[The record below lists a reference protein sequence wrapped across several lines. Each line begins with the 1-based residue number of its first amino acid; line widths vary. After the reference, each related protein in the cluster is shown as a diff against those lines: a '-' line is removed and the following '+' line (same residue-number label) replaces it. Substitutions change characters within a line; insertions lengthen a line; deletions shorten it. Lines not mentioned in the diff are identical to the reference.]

1 MERIKVNDNFEI
13 VLPNK
18 IVNKLNIKID
28 DTLSVDYLDNNTVT
42 ISKKT
47 TQ

>member
-1 MERIKVNDNFEI
+1 MERIKVKENFEI
-13 VLPNK
+13 VLPK
-18 IVNKLNIKID
+18 EIVNKLNIKID
-28 DTLSVDYLDNNTVT
+28 DALSVDYLDNNTVT

>member
-1 MERIKVNDNFEI
+1 MERIKVNENFEI
-13 VLPNK
+13 ILPEE

-28 DTLSVDYLDNNTVT
+28 DALSVDCLDNNTA
-42 ISKKT
+42 IIYKKT